1 MRTATFVSVA
11 GTLLLPAALLAHG
24 PQDKAKLEMKRSVE
38 PINGKTMLEWMNDLK
53 SKDPSVVKN
62 AIVNLKAYGQEA
74 RDASKDLV
82 KFASPTK
89 TKVQDVS
96 LRVNAIISLGFIGF
110 RDSDLQEGV
119 GVLRDALHDSQEI
132 VRYQAAVA
140 LRRLQAKAYPAT
152 PDLMFAMQTSTSR
165 DVRRAA
171 AAALG
176 IVARENPVDKGFDS
190 RAFTA
195 LLERLTMNS
204 GAGDIDQEVRMEA
217 IIALIRF
224 GLPGA
229 LPDRSREKQAL
240 SAQASNSRQ
249 APKVAIWAQ
258 VGLWMLDRGTQGQNV
273 PAKTGQQHLATIA
286 RFLKN
291 NDLQAREH
299 AVRALGVIGP
309 EAGSHVPDLIDV
321 LEDKNSDIVVLAC
334 MALSS
339 MAEVAKE
346 ALPVLERM
354 SHRHS
359 NPKVREAARQA
370 IETIKE
376 KQQEQGDRV
385 PGRAVASRARD
396 CALAEPENAHTSR
409 DVLRLS
415 PPPRPGHISAITYPV
430 EHWRQARQPC

>member
-1 MRTATFVSVA
+1 MRTAIFCSLA
-11 GTLLLPAALLAHG
+11 GTLLLPAALLAQG
-24 PQDKAKLEMKRSVE
+24 PQDKAKLEMKRSLQ
-38 PINGKTMLEWMNDLK
+38 PSNGKTMLEWMNDLK

-62 AIVNLKAYGQEA
+62 AIVNLKVYGQEA

-82 KFASPTK
+82 KFASR
-89 TKVQDVS
+89 KVQDVG
-96 LRVNAIISLGFIGF
+96 LRANAIISLGFIGF
-110 RDSDLQEGV
+110 RDSELQEGV

-132 VRYQAAVA
+132 VRYQSAVA

-176 IVARENPVDKGFDS
+176 IVARENPADKGFD
-190 RAFTA
+190 RKAFSA
-195 LLERLTMNS
+195 LLDRLTMNS

-224 GLPGA
+224 GLPRG

-240 SAQASNSRQ
+240 NAQASKGRQ
-249 APKVAIWAQ
+249 APKVTIWAQ
-258 VGLWMLDRGTQGQNV
+258 VGLWMLDRGAQGQNV
-273 PAKTGQQHLATIA
+273 PAKTGQQHLAAIA
-286 RFLKN
+286 KFLKN

-309 EAGSHVPDLIDV
+309 EAGSRVPDLIDV

-354 SHRHS
+354 SQRHS
-359 NPKVREAARQA
+359 DPKVREAARQA

-385 PGRAVASRARD
+385 PGRAVAGRARD
-396 CALAEPENAHTSR
+396 SALAEP
-409 DVLRLS
+409 
-415 PPPRPGHISAITYPV
+415 
-430 EHWRQARQPC
+430 